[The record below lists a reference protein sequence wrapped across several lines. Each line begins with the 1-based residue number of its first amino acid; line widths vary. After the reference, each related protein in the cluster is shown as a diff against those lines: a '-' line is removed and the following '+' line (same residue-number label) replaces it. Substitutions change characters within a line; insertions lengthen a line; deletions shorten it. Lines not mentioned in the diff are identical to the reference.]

1 MKKRYL
7 ARAQRALCALAVCVF
22 CTGASADTKE
32 GDSDANNTSGFLG
45 LGGAKV
51 IEKATVDRAYID
63 MRTGPGRAYPIFHV
77 VENDEIVEL
86 IKRRTDW
93 VKVKTKRDKT
103 GWAHISQMAD
113 TFGEDG
119 KQLAFAGAKQSDYLA
134 RRWELG
140 FNGGDFEGASS
151 LGATFGYRFTQNF
164 TAEVKVSQATGR
176 FSDSKLAS
184 IALMHQ
190 PFPEWRVSPFLI
202 LGTGIIDTSPDT
214 TLVQSEDRTDTA
226 LLVGGGANV
235 YLSRRFV
242 LRLEYNNHLALTSRD
257 SNEEVNEWKL
267 GFNVFF

>member
-1 MKKRYL
+1 MKTSYSVRV
-7 ARAQRALCALAVCVF
+7 QRTLCALTACLL
-22 CTGASADTKE
+22 CGSALAEADKE
-32 GDSDANNTSGFLG
+32 TSNAENSGGFLG

-51 IEKATVDRAYID
+51 VEKATVDRAYID

-93 VKVKTKRDKT
+93 IKVETKRGKT
-103 GWAHISQMAD
+103 GWAHVSQMAD

-119 KQLAFAGAKQSDYLA
+119 KQLAFAGATQEDYLA

-140 FNGGDFEGASS
+140 FHGGDFEGASS
-151 LGATFGYRFTQNF
+151 LGATLGYRFTQNF

-184 IALMHQ
+184 VALMHQ
-190 PFPEWRVSPFLI
+190 PFPEWRVSPFFI

-214 TLVQSEDRTDTA
+214 TLVQSEDRSDTA
-226 LLVGGGANV
+226 LLVGGGAYV

-242 LRLEYNNHLALTSRD
+242 MRLEYNNHLALTSRD
-257 SNEEVNEWKL
+257 TNEEVNEWKL